1 MKVSYSWLSEYID
14 LSHWSVDRVA
24 EMLTEI
30 GLEVEGVEKV
40 ESIPGGL
47 AGVVVGEVKACEAH
61 PNADRLKV
69 TQVDVGEE
77 QLQIVCG
84 APNVAT
90 GQKVAVATVGSR
102 LYFSDGKKLKIKK
115 GKIRGEESVGMICAE
130 DELGIS
136 DNHEG
141 IMVLD
146 AEAEVG
152 RPLSDY
158 YEVST
163 DYIIDIDLT
172 PNRADALSHLG
183 VAEDLAAYINT
194 NEEQTV
200 RVNKP
205 KEKPIPEPE
214 ESAVLD
220 FDIEVN
226 IPELCP
232 RYGGI
237 LLSGVE
243 VGPSSR
249 ELADRL
255 RSIGL
260 RPVNN
265 IVDVTQFVLHE
276 LGQPLH
282 AFDYDQ
288 IAGHRIVVDKLQEG
302 TLFYALD
309 DNKIELTGEE
319 IMICNAEKDPV
330 CMGGVFGGR
339 DSGVGAKTNRIF
351 IESAYFDA
359 QAIRKAS
366 MHHQLRTDAAK
377 VYEKGADPNRV
388 LSALSRALDMILK
401 EAGGQVAS
409 AVYDTRPEG
418 MPKAEV
424 NLHFSKLKQYLGVA
438 LTSEEVKGICKQL
451 QMDIR
456 EDNEKF
462 LRLGIPSN
470 KPDVLREVDVIEEI
484 IRIYGLDNI
493 PVADQAQLPLMASDL
508 PGVYDYRNKVSYVL
522 NGAGFHE
529 AMSLSLV
536 HSAIYE
542 DFGGQDD
549 LVWVNNSSNRQLDA
563 LRKEMYSSLLQNC
576 ERNYNR
582 QDRNIRLF
590 EFGKTFC
597 LNGEGA
603 HQEEEHLCLG
613 MMGHRSAPSRFQNDE
628 DNMGF
633 FDIKAEAERV
643 FKILGVSGYQTTE
656 VYDHDYLSYG
666 IRWHRG
672 PQVLA
677 EVGKIKPQFTSVK
690 LDQEVFA
697 ADIHWAKCLA
707 AVKGKD
713 VLFSSLGKY
722 PSVERD
728 LALVVDEAVT
738 FDEIRRVIFKVEKKW
753 VREVILFD
761 HYTHEEQLG
770 AGKKSY
776 AIRLI
781 LQSADKTLK
790 DKNVDKVIQKMV
802 TTLEKKV
809 GAHLR

>member
-1 MKVSYSWLSEYID
+1 
-14 LSHWSVDRVA
+14 VA

-102 LYFSDGKKLKIKK
+102 LYFSDGKELKIKK

>member
-1 MKVSYSWLSEYID
+1 
-14 LSHWSVDRVA
+14 VA

>member
-1 MKVSYSWLSEYID
+1 M
-14 LSHWSVDRVA
+14 A

-102 LYFSDGKKLKIKK
+102 LYFSDGKELKIKK

>member
-90 GQKVAVATVGSR
+90 GQQVAVATVGSR
-102 LYFSDGKKLKIKK
+102 LYFSDGKELKIKK

-152 RPLSDY
+152 RPHSDY

>member
-1 MKVSYSWLSEYID
+1 M
-14 LSHWSVDRVA
+14 A